1 MNLLSTIIERLN
13 QRVEAGNIFDQIYGL
28 CELSADGNDKAW
40 IHYIGNG
47 QAIPVTNFD
56 AKQGTIFWAKRG
68 KISVSK
74 NESLKLAGCK
84 ALYETKFTLSAYA
97 VVRKD
102 HLPCDSA
109 DAQDW
114 IASRVLRLVSGSDPQ
129 FKTAIGVVAYEVVPN
144 GYVNEIKSLTANYEW
159 ACVSIDVD
167 VNVLTSSEDGCY
179 DTCATGDIPLPDF
192 LPCTPCLTEVAVDGI
207 TIIGNGTPEDPLIA
221 IGGGGGGG
229 ALIALPFTTDHLA
242 ATGNA
247 YAIGNIVWYLGNVY
261 RCIAA
266 NDSILPTNNTYWV
279 NLGAGFPTV
288 QQPSDWNATSGN
300 NQILNKPS
308 ISTPNLQEVTDVGNT
323 TDNDIQFD
331 AGVGILLNN
340 TSRLR
345 EGTIDAGLGG
355 TKGIAQIC
363 AVGYELKWEAGR
375 LYVMDGNG
383 VLIRWSL
390 YNFNVTPTVNDDNT
404 KGYITGSRWSLD
416 DGTVYLCSDG
426 TAGAAVWTLQ
436 TVGSVTSVD
445 LTMPAAF
452 SVTGNPVTTSGT
464 LAVAA
469 AGLST
474 QYIRGDGQL
483 ANFPTSGGGGSS
495 LNYYLNGSVSQGTLD
510 GVAFKQMSSTPVI
523 GGGTNFSR
531 GTDGYIESFI
541 TDASVPNQ
549 ILIPSGNWLF
559 EMYFQANNSGGS
571 PRFYVELWKLSA
583 GTLSLISSSVANPEF
598 ITNGNQIDLY
608 TTALA
613 VPSTVLL
620 AADRLAIRVYVI
632 TTGKT
637 ITLHTE
643 NSNLCEVITT
653 FSTGINA
660 LNGLTAQVQNL
671 AVGTSG
677 SDFGISSASSTHT
690 FNLPTAS
697 ASNRGALSSGDWS
710 TFNGKFNT
718 PSGTTAQYVRG
729 DGTLATTPNG
739 FVRNE
744 YIASGAATLDIPIP
758 SGYSK
763 HVLTV
768 QNAVAGTA
776 NSQLWAR
783 MGIGAPSVIQSGA
796 TDYTWARGGATA
808 NAAFG
813 SSSAGDSVINLN
825 GATMPTGASG
835 RSINM
840 QLVLNNASGTTFNK
854 SLQGT
859 FTGQTNAGQII
870 TQTVGGI
877 LLKTDAITS
886 LRLLCSTG
894 NISAT
899 VVIESYV

>member
-47 QAIPVTNFD
+47 QAVPVTNFD

-207 TIIGNGTPEDPLIA
+207 TIIGNGTAEDPLIA
-221 IGGGGGGG
+221 IGGGGGG

-247 YAIGNIVWYLGNVY
+247 YAVGNIVWYLGNVY

-266 NDSILPTNNTYWV
+266 NDSILPTNATYWV
-279 NLGAGFPTV
+279 NLGAGFATV
-288 QQPSDWNATSGN
+288 QQPSDWNASSGN
-300 NQILNKPS
+300 NQILNKPTIPAAQVNS
-308 ISTPNLQEVTDVGNT
+308 DWNAVSGVAEILNKPTIPAAQSLQEVTDVGNT

-331 AGVGILLNN
+331 AGVGILLDN

-390 YNFNVTPTVNDDNT
+390 YNFTITPTVNDDNT

-426 TAGAAVWTLQ
+426 TTNAAVWTLQ
-436 TVGSVTSVD
+436 TVGSVTD
-445 LTMPAAF
+445 
-452 SVTGNPVTTSGT
+452 VTATAPLSSTSG
-464 LAVAA
+464 
-469 AGLST
+469 
-474 QYIRGDGQL
+474 
-483 ANFPTSGGGGSS
+483 
-495 LNYYLNGSVSQGTLD
+495 
-510 GVAFKQMSSTPVI
+510 STPDI
-523 GGGTNFSR
+523 SISQADGS
-531 GTDGYIESFI
+531 TDGYLSS
-541 TDASVPNQ
+541 TDWNTFDSKGNGTVTSV
-549 ILIPSGNWLF
+549 
-559 EMYFQANNSGGS
+559 NSGININVDNTDPDNPIINS
-571 PRFYVELWKLSA
+571 LS
-583 GTLSLISSSVANPEF
+583 
-598 ITNGNQIDLY
+598 
-608 TTALA
+608 
-613 VPSTVLL
+613 
-620 AADRLAIRVYVI
+620 DRY
-632 TTGKT
+632 KT
-637 ITLHTE
+637 
-643 NSNLCEVITT
+643 
-653 FSTGINA
+653 
-660 LNGLTAQVQNL
+660 
-671 AVGTSG
+671 
-677 SDFGISSASSTHT
+677 SSTTSNSVSNGSKNFTVDLNLSYIPLQEILVVHNPANHMHGEVTSYNSATGALVVDIKTHT
-690 FNLPTAS
+690 GSGTYTSWTLNLDGTPVDALTGSGTANEIAYFTAARVLASLPTATYPSLTELSYVKGVTS
-697 ASNRGALSSGDWS
+697 AIQ
-710 TFNGKFNT
+710 TQINGKFNT

-729 DGTLATTPNG
+729 DGSLATFPTVPLIYKDVNNQTAVTGVTTNTKVIGVLIAANTITVGAIVDIKARMTKPAGNG
-739 FVRNE
+739 LMTLRVYANTADS
-744 YIASGAATLDIPIP
+744 IVSPAPTLLMTAASGNIN
-758 SGYSK
+758 
-763 HVLTV
+763 
-768 QNAVAGTA
+768 QNYTGIDRTA
-776 NSQLWAR
+776 
-783 MGIGAPSVIQSGA
+783 
-796 TDYTWARGGATA
+796 
-808 NAAFG
+808 
-813 SSSAGDSVINLN
+813 
-825 GATMPTGASG
+825 
-835 RSINM
+835 
-840 QLVLNNASGTTFNK
+840 LVK
-854 SLQGT
+854 
-859 FTGQTNAGQII
+859 
-870 TQTVGGI
+870 
-877 LLKTDAITS
+877 
-886 LRLLCSTG
+886 
-894 NISAT
+894 SAT
-899 VVIESYV
+899 VTQTASATSSVLTDASTFQGVVTNSNIDWTVAQYLIFAIQNGSAADATTLSYYEIQIK

>member
-84 ALYETKFTLSAYA
+84 WLYETKFTLSAYA

-159 ACVSIDVD
+159 ACVSIDID

-207 TIIGNGTPEDPLIA
+207 TIIGNGTAEDPLIA

-247 YAIGNIVWYLGNVY
+247 YAVGNIVWYNGNVY

-266 NDSILPTNNTYWV
+266 NDSILPTNATYWV
-279 NLGAGFPTV
+279 NLGVGFPTV
-288 QQPSDWNATSGN
+288 QQPSDWNSSSGN
-300 NQILNKPS
+300 NQILNKPT
-308 ISTPNLQEVTDVGNT
+308 IPVLPSTIVESVTATAPLTSSGGANPDLAIPQATASADGYLDSADWSTFNGKFDVPTGTNT
-323 TDNDIQFD
+323 DYLD
-331 AGVGILLNN
+331 
-340 TSRLR
+340 
-345 EGTIDAGLGG
+345 GTG
-355 TKGIAQIC
+355 
-363 AVGYELKWEAGR
+363 
-375 LYVMDGNG
+375 
-383 VLIRWSL
+383 
-390 YNFNVTPTVNDDNT
+390 TPTPFPT
-404 KGYITGSRWSLD
+404 IPTG
-416 DGTVYLCSDG
+416 T
-426 TAGAAVWTLQ
+426 
-436 TVGSVTSVD
+436 VTSVD

-523 GGGTNFSR
+523 GAGTNFSINS
-531 GTDGYIESFI
+531 DGYIQSFI

-549 ILIPSGNWLF
+549 LLIPAGNWNF
-559 EMYFQANNSGGS
+559 EMYFSASSTGGS
-571 PRFYVELWKLSA
+571 PRFYIELYKLSA
-583 GTLSLISSSVANPEF
+583 GTLTLIASSVSNPEF
-598 ITNGNQIDLY
+598 INNGTQVDLY
-608 TTALA
+608 TTAVA

-632 TTGKT
+632 HSSKT

-643 NSNLCEVITT
+643 DNNLCQVITT

-677 SDFGISSASSTHT
+677 TDFAISSASSTHT

-697 ASNRGALSSGDWS
+697 AANRGALSSTDWS

-718 PSGTTAQYVRG
+718 PSGTTSQYVRG
-729 DGTLATTPNG
+729 DGSLATFPSLPLLYKDLNNQAAVTGNTNNNKVVSVLIPANTIPVGSIINIKARVGKTGGAGITTLRVYANTADSIVSPAPTLLMTSATSAIGNTYNG
-739 FVRNE
+739 CDRNA
-744 YIASGAATLDIPIP
+744 IVKSSTVTQTAQANASIQTDAVVGNATLTNSNIDW
-758 SGYSK
+758 
-763 HVLTV
+763 TV
-768 QNAVAGTA
+768 NQYLIFAIQNGA
-776 NSQLWAR
+776 N
-783 MGIGAPSVIQSGA
+783 
-796 TDYTWARGGATA
+796 
-808 NAAFG
+808 
-813 SSSAGDSVINLN
+813 GDS
-825 GATMPTGASG
+825 T
-835 RSINM
+835 
-840 QLVLNNASGTTFNK
+840 VLSYYE
-854 SLQGT
+854 
-859 FTGQTNAGQII
+859 I
-870 TQTVGGI
+870 TI
-877 LLKTDAITS
+877 K
-886 LRLLCSTG
+886 
-894 NISAT
+894 
-899 VVIESYV
+899 

>member
-114 IASRVLRLVSGSDPQ
+114 IASRVLRLVSGTDPQ

-159 ACVSIDVD
+159 ACVSIDID
-167 VNVLTSSEDGCY
+167 INVMTSSEDGCY

-207 TIIGNGTPEDPLIA
+207 TIIGNGTAEDPLIA

-247 YAIGNIVWYLGNVY
+247 YAIGNIVWYNGNVY

-266 NDSILPTNNTYWV
+266 NDSILPTNTTYWV

-288 QQPSDWNATSGN
+288 QQPANWNATSGN
-300 NQILNKPS
+300 NQILNKPTIPAAQVNSDWNATSGLAEILNKPTIPVLPS
-308 ISTPNLQEVTDVGNT
+308 IIVESVTATAPLTSSGGANPDLAIPQATASADGYLDSADWSTFNGKFDVPTGTNTDY
-323 TDNDIQFD
+323 
-331 AGVGILLNN
+331 L
-340 TSRLR
+340 
-345 EGTIDAGLGG
+345 
-355 TKGIAQIC
+355 
-363 AVGYELKWEAGR
+363 
-375 LYVMDGNG
+375 
-383 VLIRWSL
+383 
-390 YNFNVTPTVNDDNT
+390 
-404 KGYITGSRWSLD
+404 
-416 DGTVYLCSDG
+416 DGTG
-426 TAGAAVWTLQ
+426 TPQPFPTIPTGT
-436 TVGSVTSVD
+436 VTSVD

-483 ANFPTSGGGGSS
+483 ANFPTTGGGGSS

-549 ILIPSGNWLF
+549 VLIPAGNWLF

-583 GTLSLISSSVANPEF
+583 GTLSLIASSVANPEF

-660 LNGLTAQVQNL
+660 LNGLTEQVQNF

-677 SDFGISSASSTHT
+677 TDFGISSASSTHT

-697 ASNRGALSSGDWS
+697 AANRGALSSADWS

-718 PSGTTAQYVRG
+718 PSGTTSQYVRG
-729 DGTLATTPNG
+729 DGTLATFPSLPLLYKSTTDQTAVTGNSNNNRVVGVLIPANTVTVGSIINFKCRLGKTGGAG
-739 FVRNE
+739 FMGLRIYANTADSIVSPAPTLLMTSSTNNINQTYQAIDRNAIVKSATVTQTLQA
-744 YIASGAATLDIPIP
+744 IAT
-758 SGYSK
+758 
-763 HVLTV
+763 TV
-768 QNAVAGTA
+768 QNDAVVVQASLT
-776 NSQLWAR
+776 NSNINWTVDQYLIFA
-783 MGIGAPSVIQSGA
+783 IQNGS
-796 TDYTWARGGATA
+796 
-808 NAAFG
+808 AA
-813 SSSAGDSVINLN
+813 DS
-825 GATMPTGASG
+825 T
-835 RSINM
+835 
-840 QLVLNNASGTTFNK
+840 VLSYYE
-854 SLQGT
+854 
-859 FTGQTNAGQII
+859 I
-870 TQTVGGI
+870 TI
-877 LLKTDAITS
+877 K
-886 LRLLCSTG
+886 
-894 NISAT
+894 
-899 VVIESYV
+899 